1 MRNPIC
7 ILCRKWL
14 PRRSHLKAHENCL
27 VRDEVESILERGWWV
42 NPVTGEV
49 KGDSPWLTHGTE
61 TGRTSS
67 ALPNM
72 QNLQRASQK
81 MRDFAQTYGMSAQK
95 ISEMLSKK
103 TLLGMAGID
112 FAEIEQR
119 TADVLKRDT
128 TNSLRHFLDTLEEL
142 KKKKP

>member
-1 MRNPIC
+1 
-7 ILCRKWL
+7 
-14 PRRSHLKAHENCL
+14 
-27 VRDEVESILERGWWV
+27 
-42 NPVTGEV
+42 
-49 KGDSPWLTHGTE
+49 
-61 TGRTSS
+61 
-67 ALPNM
+67 M